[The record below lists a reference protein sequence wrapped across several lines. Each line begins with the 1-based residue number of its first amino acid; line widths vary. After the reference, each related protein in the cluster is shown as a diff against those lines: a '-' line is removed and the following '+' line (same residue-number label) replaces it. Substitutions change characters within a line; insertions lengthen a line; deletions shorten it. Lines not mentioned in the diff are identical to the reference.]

1 MKKDRYI
8 YPAIFQQ
15 EDEGYNI
22 SFPDLPGAF
31 TCGNSLEEALFL
43 AKDCLGLYLYSLES
57 RGLDLPNPSK
67 PQNIKVDS
75 TEFVQ
80 LIEVFMTP
88 IRDDENNKCVRRNV
102 TLPKWL
108 NDLAKKN
115 KINVSAILESSL
127 KAKLGL

>member
-15 EDEGYNI
+15 EEEGFNV

-31 TCGNSLEEALFL
+31 TCGDSLEEALFM

-57 RGLDLPNPSK
+57 REQEIPNASK
-67 PQNIKVDS
+67 PQSIKVDS
-75 TEFVQ
+75 MEFVQ
-80 LIEVFMTP
+80 LVEVFMTP

-102 TLPKWL
+102 T
-108 NDLAKKN
+108 
-115 KINVSAILESSL
+115 
-127 KAKLGL
+127 